1 MPRYTLLLALLLS
14 AFTRTSVGGLPANC
28 ATPAK
33 KMKAMAKKFFDPT
46 KAGEV
51 FCPLRDNPIEHLEA
65 SFAHIAGQETA
76 RVRLC
81 HGFLVPIYSSCTGC
95 LLSISLCCQ
104 AGYC

>member
-1 MPRYTLLLALLLS
+1 MPRYALLLVLLLS

-28 ATPAK
+28 ATPRK
-33 KMKAMAKKFFDPT
+33 KMQAMAKKFFDPT

-51 FCPLRDNPIEHLEA
+51 FCPLRENPIEHLEA

-81 HGFLVPIYSSCTGC
+81 RGLLVLVYSSCTV
-95 LLSISLCCQ
+95 LSISLCQ